1 MDLHDPAARNTT
13 DAVRPGTRRLLVT
26 FLALTLLAVNQLFV
40 LSDVADRFWAW
51 PIPTEMT
58 AAFLGAAYSAGF
70 VLSALALR
78 EDRWS
83 RIRVPVLTVTVFTVL
98 TGLATLDHAHKLRL
112 MSGEPVARAASW
124 VWLAVY
130 VVIPFACAVVVVRQ
144 ERDRRGVA
152 APVGRPIPRWLHAL
166 LVVEGGVLFVA
177 GIVMFA
183 GGAFLH
189 HHTARVTHFWPWEVT
204 PLSSM
209 VIGAWLIAFGVAA
222 ALVLRDRDLG
232 RMFVAATTYM
242 VFGVFELVA
251 VIWYAP
257 QVDVGDPWLWSYV
270 AVLAAITATGAFGA
284 WAARRPS
291 ADGGS
296 SEGDRI
302 SAPSSGVAG

>member
-1 MDLHDPAARNTT
+1 MDSHDPAARNSA
-13 DAVRPGTRRLLVT
+13 DAVRPGTRRLLLA
-26 FLALTLLAVNQLFV
+26 FLALTLLAINQLFV

-58 AAFLGAAYSAGF
+58 AAFLGAAYGAGF

-98 TGLATLDHAHKLRL
+98 TGIATLDHAHKLRL
-112 MSGEPVARAASW
+112 MSGEPVARAAAW

-130 VVIPFACAVVVVRQ
+130 VVIPFACALVVVRQ
-144 ERDRRGVA
+144 ERDRRGVD
-152 APVGRPIPRWLHAL
+152 APPGRPIPGWLRGL

-177 GIVMFA
+177 GAVMFT

-189 HHTARVTHFWPWEVT
+189 HHTARSTHFWPWEVT
-204 PLSSM
+204 PLSAM

-222 ALVLRDRDLG
+222 ALVLRERDLG
-232 RMFVAATTYM
+232 RLFVAAATYT

-257 QVDVGDPWLWSYV
+257 QVDGGDPWLWSYV
-270 AVLAAITATGAFGA
+270 AVLVAITATGAFGA
-284 WAARRPS
+284 WAARRRS

-302 SAPSSGVAG
+302 SASSSGVSG